1 MLDATQLKDG
11 IYVAANIGVQI
22 IMYVQI
28 FILVKAAFFLQG
40 IQRSSL
46 IIKKHTKQSKT
57 FILMKLTKN
66 LVHIASS
73 SWTTSKLRKIYT

>member
-1 MLDATQLKDG
+1 MKKQMKKEKNILLDATELKDG

-46 IIKKHTKQSKT
+46 IIKKPTKTKQ
-57 FILMKLTKN
+57 N
-66 LVHIASS
+66 
-73 SWTTSKLRKIYT
+73 IYFYETDEKSGTYCK